1 MRPWDHRWK
10 RESHSGTVW
19 VERSGVNRHRL
30 ERVIQSMVYGGD
42 LNHQRSSTPKKTYL
56 RYTSCTVSTAH
67 IADVT
72 SPVFWSTA
80 VSSFLR
86 LHITNN
92 THNTNHITLATRS
105 QSSHRSSTPRRK
117 RWCPFTMILVELT
130 IFRQRGEG
138 EDCACV
144 ESTWTDLID
153 HYSFSRLSCLHDF
166 WTVRF
171 NVVLLPML
179 RSVNVSYRMYCLHGV
194 ATLSG
199 VGPAH

>member
-30 ERVIQSMVYGGD
+30 ERAIQSMVYGGD

-80 VSSFLR
+80 VSSLLR

-92 THNTNHITLATRS
+92 THNMNHSTLATRF
-105 QSSHRSSTPRRK
+105 QSSHRSSTPRCK
-117 RWCPFTMILVELT
+117 KNGCPFTMNPVELT
-130 IFRQRGEG
+130 IFRQRGEE

-144 ESTWTDLID
+144 ERTNEHVDRLDRPRLTDSLD
-153 HYSFSRLSCLHDF
+153 FHLFSWLLDGTF
-166 WTVRF
+166 WCF
-171 NVVLLPML
+171 YYYQCYVL
-179 RSVNVSYRMYCLHGV
+179 
-194 ATLSG
+194 
-199 VGPAH
+199 